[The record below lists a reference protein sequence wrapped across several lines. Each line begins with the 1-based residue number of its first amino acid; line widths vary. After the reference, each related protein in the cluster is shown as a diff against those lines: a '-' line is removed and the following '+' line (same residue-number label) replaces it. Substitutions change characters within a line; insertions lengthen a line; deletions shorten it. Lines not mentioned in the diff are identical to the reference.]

1 MLHSNTI
8 YYHTKYR
15 RSPFLKFTMNYRA
28 KPFRRHYDITS
39 GPIDTNFG
47 FSSSRQIL
55 MLCSKVEENR
65 TIITEITKTTLFEYI
80 YIAKSLPDLEVVR
93 RTMYIGKP

>member
-15 RSPFLKFTMNYRA
+15 RSPFLKFTMKYRA

-39 GPIDTNFG
+39 GPIDTNLG
-47 FSSSRQIL
+47 FSSLRQIL

-65 TIITEITKTTLFEYI
+65 TMITEITKNDAFRVHL
-80 YIAKSLPDLEVVR
+80 
-93 RTMYIGKP
+93 